1 MLTLLNTKLDLMCI
15 LGFYFGRVIIV
26 VKRLRPLPGV
36 KTLFRDSEEA
46 YPWCL

>member
-1 MLTLLNTKLDLMCI
+1 M
-15 LGFYFGRVIIV
+15 IIIIIIIIITITIIII
-26 VKRLRPLPGV
+26 VKRLRLLPRV